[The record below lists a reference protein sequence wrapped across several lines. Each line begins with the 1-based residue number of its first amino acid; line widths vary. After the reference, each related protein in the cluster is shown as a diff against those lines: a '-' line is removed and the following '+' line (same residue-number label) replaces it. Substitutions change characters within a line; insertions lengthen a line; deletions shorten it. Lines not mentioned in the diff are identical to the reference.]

1 MANIILLNGCS
12 SSGKTTLALKLQQ
25 ILPEPYQH
33 IALDQFRDGM
43 PGGVRGFNS
52 PDTDPG
58 AQGLNVVPECRE
70 GQWVTN
76 IVFGDYGERILE
88 GMRRTVATLW
98 QSGCSV
104 IVDDL
109 LFKQSYLQDYLQVL
123 EPTRTWFIGVRC
135 NSDVVAAR
143 EAQRPGRFPGTAL
156 AHFEQIHQHGVPYDL
171 EVDTSYNSPR
181 DTAELIKERLSFPP
195 VAFTQALQSQ
205 SRS

>member
-52 PDTDPG
+52 PDCDPG
-58 AQGLNVVPECRE
+58 AQGLNVVPECRD

-76 IVFGDYGERILE
+76 IEFGDYGERILA

-135 NSDVVAAR
+135 NSDVVEAR
-143 EAQRPGRFPGTAL
+143 EAQRPGRFPGTAI

-171 EVDTSYNSPR
+171 EVDTSYNSPK
-181 DTAELIKERLSFPP
+181 DTAERIKERLSSPP
-195 VAFTQALQSQ
+195 KAFSQALQTQ

>member
-25 ILPEPYQH
+25 ILPKPYQH
-33 IALDQFRDGM
+33 IGLDQFRDGM
-43 PGGVRGFNS
+43 PGSVRGFNS
-52 PDTDPG
+52 PDIDPG
-58 AQGLNVVPECRE
+58 ARGLNVVPECRD

-76 IVFGDYGERILE
+76 IQFGDYGERILA

-123 EPTRTWFIGVRC
+123 EPTRTWFIAVRC
-135 NSDVVAAR
+135 NTDVVEAR
-143 EAQRPGRFPGTAL
+143 EAQRPGRFPGTGI
-156 AHFEQIHQHGVPYDL
+156 AHFEQIHQHGLPYDL

-181 DTAELIKERLSFPP
+181 DTAERIKERLRSPP
-195 VAFTQALQSQ
+195 KAFSQALQT
-205 SRS
+205 

>member
-33 IALDQFRDGM
+33 VALDQFRDGM

-58 AQGLNVVPECRE
+58 AHGLNVVPECRE

-135 NSDVVAAR
+135 NSEVVAAR

-156 AHFEQIHQHGVPYDL
+156 AHFEQIHQHGVRYDL

-195 VAFTQALQSQ
+195 IAFTQALQSQ

>member
-33 IALDQFRDGM
+33 VALDQFRDGM

-58 AQGLNVVPECRE
+58 AHGLNVVPECRE

-156 AHFEQIHQHGVPYDL
+156 AHFEQIHQHGVRYDL

-195 VAFTQALQSQ
+195 IAFTQALQSQ

>member
-1 MANIILLNGCS
+1 M
-12 SSGKTTLALKLQQ
+12 
-25 ILPEPYQH
+25 
-33 IALDQFRDGM
+33 
-43 PGGVRGFNS
+43 
-52 PDTDPG
+52 
-58 AQGLNVVPECRE
+58 
-70 GQWVTN
+70 TN

-156 AHFEQIHQHGVPYDL
+156 AHFEQIHQHGVRYDL

-195 VAFTQALQSQ
+195 IAFTQALQSQ